1 MDSRRIV
8 MNFTVP
14 PSCEDIESITQSVWD
29 SLPDGILRHCEEL
42 SFEIEEIVDDMTVRD
57 LDLSDSFELLAL
69 YKSGKEISPGVE
81 KKVAN
86 DDDVLVLY
94 RRAILDMWCE
104 TEDDLEVTIRQ
115 AIVAELGRFFECS
128 DDDVQEMLERCY

>member
-1 MDSRRIV
+1 MESRRIV
-8 MNFTVP
+8 MNYTVP
-14 PSCEDIESITQSVWD
+14 PSSEDIESITQSVWD
-29 SLPDGILRHCEEL
+29 SLPDGIAGHCEEL
-42 SFEIEEIVDDMTVRD
+42 TFEIEDMVDDITMRD
-57 LDLSDSFELLAL
+57 LSLNDPFELLAL

-86 DDDVLVLY
+86 DDDILVLY

-104 TEDDLEVTIRQ
+104 TEDDLDVTIRQ